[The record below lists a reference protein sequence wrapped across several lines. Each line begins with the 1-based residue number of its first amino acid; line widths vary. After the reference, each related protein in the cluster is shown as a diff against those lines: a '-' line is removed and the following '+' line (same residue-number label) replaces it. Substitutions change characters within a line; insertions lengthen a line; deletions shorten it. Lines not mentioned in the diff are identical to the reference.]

1 MELSPSPSIP
11 LALGEQD
18 NVLHGKVFYER
29 INANR
34 LKHLIEFDGLA
45 EKFDKKNYAQE
56 KASQYYENEKQ
67 QLINYQKNYKKKKGG
82 VSVRYLRTHKSKLG
96 RVYALKSLG
105 LTGFSKNTRNT
116 LIDNTMI
123 DIDMKNAQLQILRD
137 ICDANDID
145 CPYLDEYSDERE
157 PILKEMMDKYNV
169 SRNACKKLFIRM
181 TLGGTFWGFAYD
193 NHIARDLF
201 EPTQF
206 INDFQEE
213 LNHIG
218 KQLIADNDKLWN
230 STKLKIDK
238 YNKEIRDTNEANKKW
253 NTQNPTLP
261 QKPTGKREK
270 SAYGSFLSKIL
281 QEWEVRIL
289 ECMYI
294 YLRDNTDIVKGD
306 YFVYEYDGCK
316 LLRDRVEKYGVDKL
330 IEELEGCITS
340 SLHFKIKLEVKPMDK
355 IHENFDCEFVEDVL
369 ERPLYEYDTSNYEAM
384 KADFEE
390 ENCKIMKTGNFLCKT
405 RDGTWCFKKKSEM
418 ITTYEHLS
426 VAVVKENKK
435 TKETEIEDKPFINM
449 WLRDK
454 NMKRY
459 DDVDVYPPPSKCP
472 PNIFNLWT
480 PFRGEILKD
489 KGYTPRKWAI
499 DMVEEH
505 LLYMCDNDKNV
516 WNYLR
521 LWIGQMLKYPA
532 IKTNVPIFTGNQGS
546 GKTSVFNM
554 LTAILG
560 EDKVVETT
568 SPDNEIWGT
577 FNGMLSNSFLVVI
590 NELEKKQMA
599 NSLGKIKGL
608 ITDSTLTINIKS
620 VTHYKIKSFHRFGM
634 TTNKEDPFTTSK
646 DDRRSWIVRVCDD
659 LIGNKYYF
667 DNFYAMLKDDDCI
680 ATLYDYFYNLE
691 GVDNF
696 NNLPKPVTEYQKIL
710 VGINTDII
718 DDFWKDFSQEHYYRP
733 DKVFEEH
740 CSVIYSQYTRFCKD
754 RGCDMIHSA
763 RKFWGAT
770 LTHRIKG
777 ITDGQK
783 TNKGTKK
790 RFDINVLVAHYG
802 VVCDAKEEYNT
813 DDECEF

>member
-1 MELSPSPSIP
+1 MDTPPSIP
-11 LALGEQD
+11 LALGESP

-45 EKFDKKNYAQE
+45 EKFDTKNYAQE

-67 QLINYQKNYKKKKGG
+67 QLMNYQKNYKKKKGG
-82 VSVRYLRTHKSKLG
+82 VAVRYLRTHKSKLG
-96 RVYALKSLG
+96 RVYAFKSLG
-105 LTGFSKNTRNT
+105 LTAFAKKTRNT

-123 DIDMKNAQLQILRD
+123 DIDLKNAQLQLLRD
-137 ICDANDID
+137 ICNSNNID
-145 CPYLDEYSDERE
+145 CPCLDEYSDERE

-169 SRNACKKLFIRM
+169 SRDACKKLFIRM

-193 NHIARDLF
+193 NHIARDF
-201 EPTQF
+201 EPTEF

-218 KQLIADNDKLWN
+218 KQLIADNDTLWN

-238 YNKEIRDTNEANKKW
+238 NNKQIRDTNEANKKW
-253 NTQNPTLP
+253 NTENPTLP

-270 SAYGSFLSKIL
+270 TAYGSFLSKIL

-294 YLRDNTDIVKGD
+294 YLRDNTDIVNGD

-330 IEELEGCITS
+330 IEELEGSITS
-340 SLHFKIKLEVKPMDK
+340 SLGFKMKLDVKPMDK
-355 IHENFDCEFVEDVL
+355 IHEKFECEFVEDIL

-390 ENCKIMKTGNFLCKT
+390 ENFKIMKSGNFLCKINN
-405 RDGTWCFKKKSEM
+405 GTWAFKKKSEM

-435 TKETEIEDKPFINM
+435 TKETEIENKCFINL
-449 WLRDK
+449 WLKDI

-459 DDVDVYPPPSKCP
+459 DDVDVFPPPRICP
-472 PNIFNLWT
+472 HNMFNIWT

-489 KGYTPRKWAI
+489 KGYIQRKWAI
-499 DMVEEH
+499 DMVEKH
-505 LLYMCDNDKNV
+505 MLTMCDNDV
-516 WNYLR
+516 DVFNYLR
-521 LWIGQMLKYPA
+521 LWIGQLLKYPA
-532 IKTNVPIFTGNQGS
+532 IKSNVPIFTGNQGS
-546 GKTSVFNM
+546 GKTSIFNM

-560 EDKVVETT
+560 EDKCVETT
-568 SPDNEIWGT
+568 SPDNDIWGT

-590 NELEKKQMA
+590 NELEKKQMSS
-599 NSLGKIKGL
+599 SLGKIKGL
-608 ITDSTLTINIKS
+608 VTDNALTINIKG
-620 VTHYKIKSFHRFGM
+620 VPQYKINSYHRFGM
-634 TTNKEDPFTTSK
+634 TTNKEDPFTTTK
-646 DDRRSWIVRVCDD
+646 DDRRMWIVRVCDD
-659 LIGNKYYF
+659 LIGNKHYF
-667 DNFYAMLKDDDCI
+667 DDFYDMLKMDDCI

-696 NNLPKPVTEYQKIL
+696 NNVPKPVTDYQQIL
-710 VGINTDII
+710 VGINTDIV
-718 DDFWKDFSQEHYYRP
+718 DDFWKEFSQEHYYRP
-733 DKVFEEH
+733 DKVFEEN
-740 CSVIYSQYTRFCKD
+740 CSVLYSQFTQFCKN
-754 RGCDMIHSA
+754 RGCDMILSN
-763 RKFWGAT
+763 RKFFGSTAT
-770 LTHRIKG
+770 KRIKG
-777 ITDGQK
+777 ITEGQK
-783 TNKGTKK
+783 TNKGSKK
-790 RFDINVLVAHYG
+790 RFNINELVSHYG
-802 VVCDAKEEYNT
+802 VVCDAKEGDT
-813 DDECEF
+813 DDECEVGF